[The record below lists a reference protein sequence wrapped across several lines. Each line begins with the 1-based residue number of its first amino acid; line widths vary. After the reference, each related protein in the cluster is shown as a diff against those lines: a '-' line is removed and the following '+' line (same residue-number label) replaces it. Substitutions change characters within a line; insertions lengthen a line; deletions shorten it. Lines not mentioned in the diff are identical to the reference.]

1 MWCEGEAQVIS
12 AKQCGRCHPIQL
24 EAWLTSPH
32 MIAMSSIPF
41 QERRSLRCRTCHDDA
56 GIRVLV
62 KQQFD
67 AHAVKGHSIKQSSQ
81 KGVDC
86 LSCHGFQNA
95 QFIAGKHDRDKIK
108 PSNKPSMSCDRC
120 HSLPPLKS
128 NVNLCYDPHSLRKKE
143 RYKCLQ
149 FNQTNTVHI
158 QSPLGGQE
166 DHTLKNSASQGSKS
180 RIFP

>member
-1 MWCEGEAQVIS
+1 MWREGEAQVIS
-12 AKQCGRCHPIQL
+12 AKQCGQCHPIQL

-32 MIAMSSIPF
+32 LIAMSSIPF

-67 AHAVKGHSIKQSSQ
+67 AHAVKGHSKKQSSA

-128 NVNLCYDPHSLRKKE
+128 NVSLCYDPHSLRKRE
-143 RYKCLQ
+143 IYKCLQ
-149 FNQTNTVHI
+149 INQTDTVHI
-158 QSPLGGQE
+158 QSPLGG
-166 DHTLKNSASQGSKS
+166 LKNSASQGSKS